1 MYSGE
6 QVVSW
11 PARELSQLKWMM
23 LATLKSDVKT
33 NDMSW
38 TESNLNDGFTAREL
52 SQLKWMMLAT
62 FQSDVKASDTS

>member
-38 TESNLNDGFTAREL
+38 TESN
-52 SQLKWMMLAT
+52 WMMDLASKT
-62 FQSDVKASDTS
+62 EYVVRTELKRPGDIGQTRAWW

>member
-33 NDMSW
+33 NYMSW
-38 TESNLNDGFTAREL
+38 TESNLNDGF
-52 SQLKWMMLAT
+52 S
-62 FQSDVKASDTS
+62 F